1 MSIERVATSTQN
13 YLLLSQIAKAN
24 DALNTDQQQI
34 ASGKVSTTYAGM
46 GDKTAVLEAARSA
59 AGRVASYQPG
69 TQLALTQANLQDTQL
84 SSLSD
89 IANQLR
95 QALTEAVG
103 TGDGSTLGTQLQD
116 LMDQITQV
124 LNSKDSNGNY
134 LYGGD
139 KNNVPPVTVSSLSD
153 LAGLAGASDAF
164 QNGTI
169 AQSVQ
174 VADGETVGVGVLA
187 SDVGSGLMQTLK
199 SIADYVQSN
208 GDFGTSLSQ
217 SQADF
222 LTSAISGASTAA
234 TQVNNA
240 AAANGYTVQRLSDAS
255 DQQDSLSTLYTG
267 FVSNLEDV
275 DMGQAVTKL
284 NQDQVALQAALQMT
298 SQLSQV
304 SLLNYMGTSPVG

>member
-1 MSIERVATSTQN
+1 MSIDRVATSTQN

-34 ASGKVSTTYAGM
+34 ASGTVSDTYSGY
-46 GDKTAVLEAARSA
+46 GDKVAVLEAARSA
-59 AGRVASYQPG
+59 AGRVTSYQTG

-89 IANQLR
+89 IGNQLR

-103 TGDGSTLGTQLQD
+103 TGDGSTLSTQVQD
-116 LMDQITQV
+116 IMDQVTQV

-139 KNNVPPVTVSSLSD
+139 KNDVPPVTVSSLSD
-153 LAGLAGASDAF
+153 LAGLASASNAF
-164 QNGTI
+164 QNGTVK
-169 AQSVQ
+169 QSVQ
-174 VADGETVGVGVLA
+174 VADGQTVSVGVLA

-208 GDFGTSLSQ
+208 GDFGTSLNQ
-217 SQADF
+217 SQTNF
-222 LTSAISGASTAA
+222 LTSAITSAAGAA

-240 AAANGYTVQRLSDAS
+240 AASNGFTVQQLTDAS
-255 DQQDSLSTLYTG
+255 DQQSSLSTLYTG
-267 FVSNLEDV
+267 FVSNLQDV

-304 SLLNYMGTSPVG
+304 SLLNYMGSTPVA